1 MAVLC
6 SRCRV
11 FEADDEPITCVLFE
25 GGPCSACKERAAIR
39 NRIQQL
45 EDEIAELKA
54 KHDILTTPMN
64 AIHDPFIHK
73 LPPEICSHIFRL
85 SSSRLTNDEHLEAII
100 NPWNKSPLGGSAKI
114 LRLGGVCRMWRQLA
128 WATPDLWDA
137 LYVRTGMGRPELDE
151 LLPELVREW
160 LERSGS
166 LPLTIFF
173 NGYKSV
179 GDESG
184 DYDDTVAVGNGL
196 IVEILNLHSHR
207 WRILNLTTTA
217 PAFRRFSGSIQ
228 PNQLVGLGLEVAY
241 QSSDPSPPKFLMESE
256 LTPSHL
262 MLDFPLTSV
271 NVRWDNITHVTI
283 PFISAKE
290 SINILRR
297 ASSLEYYDIHIY
309 QPSEVSFRKPI
320 LHPRLR
326 SLHLST
332 SLNIEKF
339 LREINVPSIEEWTHD
354 SIHNGPL
361 PVSALL
367 SVFKRSGCHLK
378 ILHLT
383 SLLVHSEGLNTIL

>member
-1 MAVLC
+1 
-6 SRCRV
+6 
-11 FEADDEPITCVLFE
+11 
-25 GGPCSACKERAAIR
+25 
-39 NRIQQL
+39 
-45 EDEIAELKA
+45 
-54 KHDILTTPMN
+54 
-64 AIHDPFIHK
+64 
-73 LPPEICSHIFRL
+73 
-85 SSSRLTNDEHLEAII
+85 
-100 NPWNKSPLGGSAKI
+100 
-114 LRLGGVCRMWRQLA
+114 MWRQLA

-184 DYDDTVAVGNGL
+184 DYDDTVAVANGL

-241 QSSDPSPPKFLMESE
+241 QSSDPSPPKFLIESE
-256 LTPSHL
+256 LTPTHL

-320 LHPRLR
+320 LQCSSP
-326 SLHLST
+326 T
-332 SLNIEKF
+332 PF
-339 LREINVPSIEEWTHD
+339 APSVH
-354 SIHNGPL
+354 
-361 PVSALL
+361 VS
-367 SVFKRSGCHLK
+367 
-378 ILHLT
+378 
-383 SLLVHSEGLNTIL
+383 